1 MTSIRPIAAIAAT
14 LAAAS
19 PAAAQDALLQRL
31 IADSAK
37 VPAAG
42 FGFERTTTAL
52 RDGEKVTAVHRYDPA
67 APARWTLV
75 SVNGRPPTPKEAESF
90 VKDAAS
96 GPAPSYHRVGR
107 ILASGARRVPGTDCY
122 RVTKLPPDLFTGVVR
137 NYVDKLYMDACVGG
151 TPDAPMVTETRV
163 RTVAPFRVALVGK
176 IDLFE
181 GSTRYAPGPDGRP
194 RLREQT
200 QKMRGS
206 ALGSSLDT
214 DATITYRDLPVA
226 AISAQ

>member
-1 MTSIRPIAAIAAT
+1 MQVIRPIAAIAAA
-14 LAAAS
+14 LVVAA

-31 IADSAK
+31 IADSAR
-37 VPAAG
+37 VPATG
-42 FGFERTTTAL
+42 FAFERTVSAL
-52 RDGEKVTAVHRYDPA
+52 NDGQKIVAVHRYDPA

-75 SVNGRPPTPKEAESF
+75 SVNGKPPTAKEAESF
-90 VKDAAS
+90 AKDAAS
-96 GPAPSYHRVGR
+96 GPTPSYHRVGR
-107 ILASGARRVPGTDCY
+107 ILASGAKRVPGTDCY
-122 RVTKLPPDLFTGVVR
+122 RVTKLPADLFTGVVR

-151 TPDAPMVTETRV
+151 TPDNPLVTETRV

-181 GSTRYAPGPDGRP
+181 GMTRYVPGPDGRP

-200 QKMRGS
+200 QNIRGS

-214 DATITYRDLPVA
+214 DAAITYRDLPVA
-226 AISAQ
+226 ASSSQ